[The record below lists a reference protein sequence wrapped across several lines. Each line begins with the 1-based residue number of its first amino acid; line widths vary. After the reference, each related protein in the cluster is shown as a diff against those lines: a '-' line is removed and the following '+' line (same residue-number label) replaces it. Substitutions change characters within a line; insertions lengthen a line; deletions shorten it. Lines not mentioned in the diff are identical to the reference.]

1 MFNPSAERSNESR
14 DEILIVDQ
22 SRDNWRCNHYDAEFE
37 LAVDL
42 GSCLSPISRSI
53 FLILLD
59 SNIIS
64 NLNMIKDRIKHN
76 DKEINLNMSKFASD
90 EMACMRT
97 AATALGFAVSNTQL
111 LYLTRL
117 SASIVRDLTDSN
129 KDGRGSGNQ
138 NHSLAERNNFDLFV
152 AATLNCSDPV
162 NLQSKN
168 KNISSNASDNERVR
182 VKPIPCSAEG
192 ISVLE
197 FFSGIGCVFLA
208 LASLFFHKSC
218 LIRKVSAVIVHLQN
232 LQFHFSVPWTKYRI
246 FDNF

>member
-22 SRDNWRCNHYDAEFE
+22 SRDNWRCNHNDAKFE

-138 NHSLAERNNFDLFV
+138 NHSLAERNNFDSFV
-152 AATLNCSDPV
+152 AATLNCSYPV

-168 KNISSNASDNERVR
+168 QNISSNASDNERVR
-182 VKPIPCSAEG
+182 VKP
-192 ISVLE
+192 
-197 FFSGIGCVFLA
+197 
-208 LASLFFHKSC
+208 
-218 LIRKVSAVIVHLQN
+218 
-232 LQFHFSVPWTKYRI
+232 
-246 FDNF
+246 